1 MLHTLPE
8 AERAAAYPRT
18 PETPLQTLSRTA
30 LLLYQALRETAVQ
43 TGAARGYC
51 AGTTHVTLHIPVE
64 VVADAIGRHRVTVW
78 RRLPELQAAG
88 LVDARAHKC
97 SSELGKS
104 VNDGTLWAVRLNPDE
119 GAPAKLTYEEMKHD
133 RWRDLD
139 RDRRRGRTAHR
150 AVREHRDKRVQ
161 RSSTPQG
168 SYDLELLLSWSL
180 PPETDQSPVIYD
192 RCTGERRDLE
202 AVLDVRHVE
211 KSERGG
217 MVELAALALS
227 QALRDADSVNFY
239 QRLLWQLLRRYDATG
254 EDYSYQVYLAAQ
266 RARTDAAEGFA
277 RRPGALFTSRLKAAP
292 WFEEV
297 MRGPPL
303 RVSTYRADLHN

>member
-1 MLHTLPE
+1 MPHTLPE

-18 PETPLQTLSRTA
+18 PETPPQTLSRTA
-30 LLLYQALRETAVQ
+30 LLLYQALRETVMQ

-51 AGTTHVTLHIPVE
+51 AGTTHVTLHVPVE

-97 SSELGKS
+97 SSELGRA

-119 GAPAKLTYEEMKHD
+119 GASAKLTYEEMKHD

-150 AVREHRDKRVQ
+150 TLRERREKPMQ
-161 RSSTPQG
+161 RSNTPQG

-180 PPETDQSPVIYD
+180 PPTHSKTPSDSD
-192 RCTGERRDLE
+192 RCMGERRDLE
-202 AVLDVRHVE
+202 AVLDVQHAD
-211 KSERGG
+211 KAERNEA
-217 MVELAALALS
+217 VDNAAQAMAV
-227 QALRDADSVNFY
+227 ALRDRASVNWY
-239 QRLLWQLLRRYDATG
+239 RWLLWQLLRLEDAG
-254 EDYSYQVYLAAQ
+254 RAAPWYSVYEQARRAQ
-266 RARTDAAEGFA
+266 IDAAEGFA
-277 RRPGALFTSRLKAAP
+277 RKPGALFVSRLKRVSWYEA
-292 WFEEV
+292 V
-297 MRGPPL
+297 MTGPPT
-303 RVSTYRADLHN
+303 RVGVRPVAT